1 MAHLCSACLVPRGDR
16 SFHLSSFSLVSVTLV
31 VRFIASL
38 CVTPCWHAAGSLRGS
53 ARHTEDGVRL
63 WRGYSSL
70 AWGQVCRRSVCQV
83 CPHASQWP
91 GVHVCVVFANV
102 LFFLYVWARGPL
114 KKTEVHRHTRTAWQ
128 QVGGNLCLFVCLC
141 YHLLFPV
148 KTGKDRG
155 ENGG

>member
-1 MAHLCSACLVPRGDR
+1 MLDTQKTVPGSEEAIQAWHGDR
-16 SFHLSSFSLVSVTLV
+16 CVGDVCVRCVRMHVRHSGLVSVFAL
-31 VRFIASL
+31 
-38 CVTPCWHAAGSLRGS
+38 
-53 ARHTEDGVRL
+53 DGER
-63 WRGYSSL
+63 
-70 AWGQVCRRSVCQV
+70 
-83 CPHASQWP
+83 
-91 GVHVCVVFANV
+91 VVF
-102 LFFLYVWARGPL
+102 FYVWARGPL